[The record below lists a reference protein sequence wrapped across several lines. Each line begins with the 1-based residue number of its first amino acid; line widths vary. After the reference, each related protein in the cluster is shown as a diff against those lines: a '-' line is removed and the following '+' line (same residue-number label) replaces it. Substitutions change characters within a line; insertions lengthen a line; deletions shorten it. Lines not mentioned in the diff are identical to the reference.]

1 MRISDWSSDVCS
13 SDLFYGNKVRLRFNA
28 QVPLPNLN
36 RHLSAFIGRD
46 DNDDFIQD
54 RFDNSTLRNNFPNV
68 DDHEKVFAGLGYSL
82 PGSERFDT
90 DFRIG
95 VHGLA
100 PPKPFCKGGVAYT
113 SWTGGHQVCTSHNCE
128 SLFPSLVGKK
138 TRNHT
143 QKR

>member
-1 MRISDWSSDVCS
+1 MRIK
-13 SDLFYGNKVRLRFNA
+13 YGVQTGALPIS

-100 PPKPFCKGGVAYT
+100 PPEAFVQGRVRYNVYADDNDLINVDRKST
-113 SWTGGHQVCTSHNCE
+113 RLNSSH
-128 SLFPSLVGKK
+128 
-138 TRNHT
+138 
-143 QKR
+143 

>member
-68 DDHEKVFAGLGYSL
+68 DDHEKVFAGLGYSM
-82 PGSERFDT
+82 PVSERFDT
-90 DFRIG
+90 ALRIG
-95 VHGLA
+95 VLGLD
-100 PPKPFCKGGVAYT
+100 PPEAFLQGRVSYNVYAVDHDLRNMSVQRFYSLNGQLGV
-113 SWTGGHQVCTSHNCE
+113 
-128 SLFPSLVGKK
+128 
-138 TRNHT
+138 TRDMA
-143 QKR
+143 